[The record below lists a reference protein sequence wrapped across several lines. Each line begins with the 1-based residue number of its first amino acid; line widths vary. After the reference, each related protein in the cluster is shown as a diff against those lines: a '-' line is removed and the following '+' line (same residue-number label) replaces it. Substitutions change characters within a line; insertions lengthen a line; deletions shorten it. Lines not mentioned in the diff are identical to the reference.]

1 MHLVIGGFPTQS
13 PSRLA
18 CALLGLAL
26 LAGCATAP
34 STTPSSP
41 REPRQPREFQQP
53 RPVETEPAVRADPP
67 EREGSPEVRFDT
79 DPDGADLL
87 LDNRLRGTT
96 PLVLNSLS
104 AGLYKIEARKPGY
117 QTVSEWV
124 SHPGGG
130 ARYTIVLRRLAGR
143 LAVSVAPD
151 TARVTVG
158 GMETSAGA
166 PVDFPAGTYILRA
179 EAFGYLPAERSVT
192 VEPGATAAAA
202 LALAPAPLSA
212 RLARV
217 EHRRFDPAGRRDTA
231 QVRLDYEITAPAR
244 GELIASDDSGAVV
257 YRERFDAA
265 AARGTRSWSGMTEAG
280 TSARA
285 GRYLLRLEFTSDRG
299 QHAGLEASVFVT
311 RTPAGRV
318 GADTSGLSGLR
329 YAPNARTAAPGEGAV
344 LVTTSLMMEPG
355 AAAPADSAPVTLAAR
370 YGIVPGLEAGASV
383 SAFLEGEPPLPFAVT
398 TAVKQRIVSAGAFSA
413 AAVGRLSLQAGDGS
427 DPLGA
432 FTGAAAAFASAVE
445 AGSFSV
451 SLTPEVVASPWRVTG
466 DNSYD
471 DNPGFNLW
479 AYMRGSVSVAFPAG
493 LVGVS
498 SALRTR
504 PFAAGG
510 GIAWPLLAAAE
521 GHWRPQG
528 SRLAVSAFAAA
539 EVGPASIERVAA
551 GTTFSWLY

>member
-1 MHLVIGGFPTQS
+1 MHLVIGGSTTQS

-18 CALLGLAL
+18 RALLALVL

-34 STTPSSP
+34 PAP
-41 REPRQPREFQQP
+41 PRQQ
-53 RPVETEPAVRADPP
+53 RPVETEPAVRADPA
-67 EREGSPEVRFDT
+67 ERQGSPEVRFDT
-79 DPDGADLL
+79 NPDGADLL
-87 LDNRLRGTT
+87 IDNRLRGTT
-96 PLVLNSLS
+96 PLALKSLP

-117 QTVSEWV
+117 QTVAEWV

-130 ARYTIVLRRLAGR
+130 ARYTMELRRLAGR

-158 GMETSAGA
+158 GIETSARA
-166 PVDFPAGTYILRA
+166 PVDFPAGTYIVRA

-202 LALAPAPLSA
+202 LALEPAPLVA

-217 EHRRFDPAGRRDTA
+217 EHRRFDPAGRGDTA
-231 QVRLDYEITAPAR
+231 QVQLDYEVTAPAR
-244 GELIASDDSGAVV
+244 GELTASDDSGTVV

-265 AARGTRSWSGMTEAG
+265 AARGTRSWNGITDAG
-280 TSARA
+280 TSAHT
-285 GRYLLRLEFTSDRG
+285 GRYLLRLEFASDRG

-311 RTPAGRV
+311 RTPAGRL

-329 YAPNARTAAPGEGAV
+329 YAPDARTAAPGEGAV

-355 AAAPADSAPVTLAAR
+355 AAAPVDSAPVTLAAR
-370 YGIVPGLEAGASV
+370 YGILPGLEAGASV

-398 TAVKQRIVSAGAFSA
+398 AAVKRRIVSASAFSA

-427 DPLGA
+427 DALGT
-432 FTGAAAAFASAVE
+432 FTGAAAAFASAVD
-445 AGSFSV
+445 AGPFSMSV
-451 SLTPEVVASPWRVTG
+451 APELVVSPWRVTG

-471 DNPGFNLW
+471 DDPGLNLW
-479 AYMRGSVSVAFPAG
+479 AYLRGSASLAFPGG

-504 PFAAGG
+504 PFADGG

-528 SRLAVSAFAAA
+528 SRLALSAFAAA
-539 EVGPASIERVAA
+539 EIGLASIERVVA